1 MEFKDFFCGKNDSGR
16 RLDKVASRIFESS
29 GISAGVFSLIRK
41 SLVRVNDRKST
52 GDYRVREGD
61 KISIAK
67 FLFNN
72 AEKNS
77 FTAENFPTE
86 RTCVKN
92 REIPIDLKAI
102 TLFRNEHLLILN
114 KPAGINVQPSKDCK
128 FCLSDLVVEDYK
140 NSRKTSLSFRPGP
153 LHRIDRWTSGLVAF
167 SQSLEGARW
176 FTENIESHR
185 ILKTYLGITEG
196 NYASKTEK
204 YVDLIEIPKIQ
215 SQKQNEGYSTVLIGN
230 PNGKKAVTTA
240 EFLKKM
246 EIDVTQCNL
255 VKFYIETGRKHQ
267 IRAQSSF
274 HGHPLFGD
282 TAYGGKKSRENRFY
296 LHAWKL
302 EFPENPIGLPE
313 EICAPCNFL
322 DSGTNS

>member
-1 MEFKDFFCGKNDSGR
+1 MEYKDFFCGKNDSGR
-16 RLDKVASRIFESS
+16 RLDKITSRIFESS

-41 SLVRVNDRKST
+41 SLVRVNDRKSS
-52 GDYRVREGD
+52 GDYRVQEGD
-61 KISIAK
+61 KISIAE
-67 FLFNN
+67 FLFSNT
-72 AEKNS
+72 EKNS
-77 FTAENFPTE
+77 STEEKFSTESRSGEN
-86 RTCVKN
+86 N
-92 REIPIDLKAI
+92 EISIDLKDI
-102 TLFRNEHLLILN
+102 TLFRNDHILILN

-128 FCLSDLVVEDYK
+128 FCLSDLVEEDYK
-140 NSRKTSLSFRPGP
+140 NSKKTSLSFRPGP

-176 FTENIESHR
+176 FTQNIENHG
-185 ILKTYLGITEG
+185 ILKTYLGLTEG

-204 YVDLIEIPKIQ
+204 YVDLIEIPKN
-215 SQKQNEGYSTVLIGN
+215 QNEGYSTVHVGT
-230 PNGKKAVTTA
+230 PKGKKAVTAA

-246 EIDVTQCNL
+246 EIDGVQCNL
-255 VKFYIETGRKHQ
+255 VKFSIETGRKHQ

-302 EFPENPIGLPE
+302 EFPENSIGLPDE
-313 EICAPCNFL
+313 LFAPCNFL
-322 DSGTNS
+322 GSGVNY